1 MRSSKLNQGSK
12 LDDIVN
18 KRNKWLFS
26 GTEISS
32 YLVESN
38 NSLLIPLG
46 KKWYSPLAIYPS
58 YVFNFLKL
66 LYFLMKQL
74 CVDKTSFQNESAH
87 ILFSSGEGYDLKNYS
102 KVFLNNNVE
111 VIHLEAFNTN
121 QKINFNIVKI
131 KSVFLFFL
139 ENIRE
144 ANSLFK
150 LKLPLYLR
158 KTIVS
163 HSLPEIGIYTYLCAF
178 LSAIKE
184 QIPNVKIFHNG
195 ARVLSIAATRI
206 GIETVYLSHG
216 LIRKQGKAGLPF
228 YNNIYVY
235 SSEEKTYY
243 EDISPNSN
251 VCMYP
256 VKELPKLKK
265 RVIIFLRQDD
275 DDLIEET
282 LSEILTLF
290 LKKGY
295 KIFLKKH
302 PANTGVLAD
311 ETADK
316 YNLEL
321 TDTEM
326 DASEIIL
333 NLRPS
338 FTVGAT
344 TTALCESLNHGVIP
358 ISISDE
364 RIWCDRDDLT
374 WSVYPI
380 KKRSLSWGEEKERI
394 FELLE
399 DTSLYKKTLSELR
412 MR

>member
-1 MRSSKLNQGSK
+1 
-12 LDDIVN
+12 
-18 KRNKWLFS
+18 
-26 GTEISS
+26 
-32 YLVESN
+32 
-38 NSLLIPLG
+38 
-46 KKWYSPLAIYPS
+46 
-58 YVFNFLKL
+58 
-66 LYFLMKQL
+66 MKQL

-102 KVFLNNNVE
+102 KVFCNNNVE

-150 LKLPLYLR
+150 LKFPLELR
-158 KTIVS
+158 KRIVN
-163 HSLPEIGIYTYLCAF
+163 HALPQLATYTYLCAF

-184 QIPNVKIFHNG
+184 QIPNVKIFHTG
-195 ARVLSIAATRI
+195 YRHSSIAASRI
-206 GIETVYLSHG
+206 GIKTVYLAHG
-216 LIRKQGKAGLPF
+216 LSRKQGKAGLPF
-228 YNNIYVY
+228 YDHIYVY
-235 SSEEKTYY
+235 SNDEKTYY

-256 VKELPKLKK
+256 VKNLPKLEK
-265 RVIIFLRQDD
+265 RVIIFLRKDD
-275 DDLIEET
+275 YDSVEET

-290 LKKGY
+290 LKKDY

-302 PANTGVLAD
+302 PSNTGVLAD
-311 ETADK
+311 KIAEK
-316 YNLEL
+316 YNVEL
-321 TDTEM
+321 TGTEM

-358 ISISDE
+358 VLISDE
-364 RIWCDRDDLT
+364 MIWVDQDDLT

>member
-1 MRSSKLNQGSK
+1 
-12 LDDIVN
+12 
-18 KRNKWLFS
+18 
-26 GTEISS
+26 
-32 YLVESN
+32 
-38 NSLLIPLG
+38 
-46 KKWYSPLAIYPS
+46 
-58 YVFNFLKL
+58 
-66 LYFLMKQL
+66 
-74 CVDKTSFQNESAH
+74 
-87 ILFSSGEGYDLKNYS
+87 
-102 KVFLNNNVE
+102 
-111 VIHLEAFNTN
+111 
-121 QKINFNIVKI
+121 
-131 KSVFLFFL
+131 
-139 ENIRE
+139 
-144 ANSLFK
+144 
-150 LKLPLYLR
+150 
-158 KTIVS
+158 
-163 HSLPEIGIYTYLCAF
+163 
-178 LSAIKE
+178 
-184 QIPNVKIFHNG
+184 
-195 ARVLSIAATRI
+195 
-206 GIETVYLSHG
+206 
-216 LIRKQGKAGLPF
+216 
-228 YNNIYVY
+228 
-235 SSEEKTYY
+235 
-243 EDISPNSN
+243 
-251 VCMYP
+251 MYP